1 MDLLLLDSSPGGM
14 ITGVTMA
21 WTQSDFE
28 FKGGE
33 NDMVGFIMLDI
44 QGGDDLLWLANSMC
58 FFFLFFFSTI
68 HFISATRS
76 GWDIDPFV
84 IISCGKNVFKNAPQ
98 PDPDEKSGVCN

>member
-1 MDLLLLDSSPGGM
+1 
-14 ITGVTMA
+14 VV
-21 WTQSDFE
+21 SDFE

-44 QGGDDLLWLANSMC
+44 QGGDDLPRLANSMC

-76 GWDIDPFV
+76 GWDMDPFV
-84 IISCGKNVFKNAPQ
+84 VIQTRQAPGQ
-98 PDPDEKSGVCN
+98 HWPAKSP